1 MSVRK
6 RNSMPGLDI
15 HEIPCPAK
23 WPERCSY
30 TASVLLDT
38 GIAGSYT
45 ACDLLR
51 KRGIHESLAHA
62 PVSPRRI

>member
-1 MSVRK
+1 MSVRT
-6 RNSMPGLDI
+6 RNSMPDLNI
-15 HEIPCPAK
+15 HEILCPAK
-23 WPERCSY
+23 RAGRCCY
-30 TASVLLDT
+30 TPAVLLDT